1 MHFQHFRQL
10 FQIGPVKSLGKKEGF
25 SEISLLKIDGPILCL
40 CIKYKV
46 ISQRSHGNDK
56 KPPIWQQGV
65 YCHLS
70 SKFLCLS
77 ISSHLKLGTLKKKGG
92 SRVVVVLKRG
102 GFEHSSS
109 SNSRQDSIATMVAEG
124 AVKVVSIIER
134 IGRRRRKEKEGRL
147 VSAAAAPLAISLKMQ
162 NGVM

>member
-25 SEISLLKIDGPILCL
+25 SEISLLKNWWPHFVPL
-40 CIKYKV
+40 YKV

-147 VSAAAAPLAISLKMQ
+147 VSAAAPLAISLKMQ

>member
-1 MHFQHFRQL
+1 MQCTFSFRQL
-10 FQIGPVKSLGKKEGF
+10 FQIGPVKKFGQERRF
-25 SEISLLKIDGPILCL
+25 FWNISSKNWWPHFVPL
-40 CIKYKV
+40 YKV

-147 VSAAAAPLAISLKMQ
+147 VSAAAPLAISLKMQ

>member
-1 MHFQHFRQL
+1 M
-10 FQIGPVKSLGKKEGF
+10 
-25 SEISLLKIDGPILCL
+25 
-40 CIKYKV
+40 
-46 ISQRSHGNDK
+46 
-56 KPPIWQQGV
+56 
-65 YCHLS
+65 
-70 SKFLCLS
+70 
-77 ISSHLKLGTLKKKGG
+77 
-92 SRVVVVLKRG
+92 VLKRG

>member
-1 MHFQHFRQL
+1 MQYTFSFRQL
-10 FQIGPVKSLGKKEGF
+10 FQIRPVKSLGKKEGF
-25 SEISLLKIDGPILCL
+25 SEISLLKNWWPHFVPL
-40 CIKYKV
+40 YKV

-147 VSAAAAPLAISLKMQ
+147 VSAAAPLAISLKMQ

>member
-10 FQIGPVKSLGKKEGF
+10 FHIGPVKSLGKKEGF

-92 SRVVVVLKRG
+92 IKNSSGAKKRG
-102 GFEHSSS
+102 F
-109 SNSRQDSIATMVAEG
+109 
-124 AVKVVSIIER
+124 
-134 IGRRRRKEKEGRL
+134 
-147 VSAAAAPLAISLKMQ
+147 
-162 NGVM
+162 